1 MPNQSAYFSLQA
13 SYVGPD
19 GDNVV
24 MPAKLVTVNYA
35 AQNHGTI
42 DIPDATAAATVYNVP
57 FGLVNVDATGG
68 MIFNNSGQPLE
79 VKINGAAAAS
89 QTIPNGGQFSWAN
102 PSSAGATPVL
112 AISLETSAI
121 QAGAGTVTYHIFG
134 DPV

>member
-1 MPNQSAYFSLQA
+1 MPNQAAYFSLQA

-42 DIPDATAAATVYNVP
+42 DIPDATASATTYNVP
-57 FGLVNVDATGG
+57 FGLINVDATGG

-89 QTIPNGGQFSWAN
+89 QTIPNGGMFCWAN
-102 PSSAGATPVL
+102 PVSAGSTPIL
-112 AISLETSAI
+112 SISLRTTAL
-121 QAGAGTVTYHIFG
+121 QVGAGTVTYHIFG